1 MDNVEEE
8 ILSWIFEDDNECN
21 SHYISRR
28 PRLIRDRMN
37 WFNIYDDLDFNCRNN
52 YIPPVI
58 QLLATLRFFATGS
71 YAVAIGDYIGIS
83 ETSAVRT
90 IHRVALSNA
99 ELHMEYIKFPSHRNH
114 ILRCQ
119 IENFKLSGFVR
130 VIGAIDCFHVRIR
143 SYAALSKASPNQTP
157 LHYPDRDRAGPAF
170 WGKYQYIEPVDD
182 AESNVLEKTGLCG
195 PGAQP
200 TVHRVYLEPLEKD
213 VGIIAWCKTANFLET
228 GKVSFPLMF
237 RIKTRFENGEFGN
250 AILLGDSGYPNLPYL
265 LTPLNNP
272 RTRGEVLY
280 NEAHIRTRCMVERC
294 FGILGK
300 KFPVLTMGSRFWKPS
315 ETLPVITAC
324 VILHNLER
332 CSSETENCDIYN
344 NAISNLEENLH
355 EQERLYIIENYF
367 ERLL

>member
-1 MDNVEEE
+1 MEF
-8 ILSWIFEDDNECN
+8 LKFETSC
-21 SHYISRR
+21 S
-28 PRLIRDRMN
+28 
-37 WFNIYDDLDFNCRNN
+37 
-52 YIPPVI
+52 
-58 QLLATLRFFATGS
+58 FATYVQLQILLS
-71 YAVAIGDYIGIS
+71 AIAYDKICVVITLIGIS

-90 IHRVALSNA
+90 IHRVTLSIA
-99 ELHMEYIKFPSHRNH
+99 ELHMEYIKFPSHSNH

-143 SYAALSKASPNQTP
+143 SYGGENSELFRNRKGFFSINVQAIVNSRLQIMDLVARWPGSI
-157 LHYPDRDRAGPAF
+157 H
-170 WGKYQYIEPVDD
+170 D
-182 AESNVLEKTGLCG
+182 ATIFDNS
-195 PGAQP
+195 
-200 TVHRVYLEPLEKD
+200 
-213 VGIIAWCKTANFLET
+213 
-228 GKVSFPLMF
+228 
-237 RIKTRFENGEFGN
+237 RIKKRFENGEFGN

-265 LTPLNNP
+265 LTPLNNS
-272 RTRGEVLY
+272 RTRGDVLY

-300 KFPVLTMGSRFWKPS
+300 KFPILTMGSRFWKPS

-332 CSSETENCDIYN
+332 CSSATENCDIYN